1 MKSMC
6 RRRPTSAA
14 LAIAVAVAHRA
25 SCGVGAF
32 VSPAPGAGIA
42 TLPPSFSSRL
52 LASVEEAT
60 VTDTSSSSNAAS
72 AEEKQETTSTSENPR
87 KEGLALMLDDG
98 ELFAYPDCVDFEL
111 LAAAASCSA
120 DEINRRRTMVE
131 VPSEMM
137 YHGNLVTHLP
147 LKKQTRRNEK
157 KRKRRELLRRL
168 WSRIRAS

>member
-6 RRRPTSAA
+6 RRRPTCAT
-14 LAIAVAVAHRA
+14 LAIAVAVAHQA
-25 SCGVGAF
+25 SCGVDAF
-32 VSPAPGAGIA
+32 VSPVPA
-42 TLPPSFSSRL
+42 PSFSSI
-52 LASVEEAT
+52 ASVEDAT

-72 AEEKQETTSTSENPR
+72 TEEKQEMTSTSENPR

-98 ELFAYPDCVDFEL
+98 ELFAYPDCDDFEL

-137 YHGNLVTHLP
+137 CHGNLLVQPP
-147 LKKQTRRNEK
+147 LKKRTRRNEK
-157 KRKRRELLRRL
+157 KRKRREVLRRL
-168 WSRIRAS
+168 RSRIRSS

>member
-14 LAIAVAVAHRA
+14 LTIAVAAAHQA

-42 TLPPSFSSRL
+42 TLPAPSFL
-52 LASVEEAT
+52 LASVEDAT
-60 VTDTSSSSNAAS
+60 VTDTSSS
-72 AEEKQETTSTSENPR
+72 KQEATGISENPR

-98 ELFAYPDCVDFEL
+98 ELFAYPDCIDFEL
-111 LAAAASCSA
+111 LAATASCSA

-131 VPSEMM
+131 VPSETM
-137 YHGNLVTHLP
+137 YHGNLVVHP
-147 LKKQTRRNEK
+147 PSKKWTRRDEK
-157 KRKRRELLRRL
+157 KRRRAVLSRL

>member
-14 LAIAVAVAHRA
+14 LAIAVVVARQA

-42 TLPPSFSSRL
+42 RSTFPSFL
-52 LASVEEAT
+52 LASVEDTT

-72 AEEKQETTSTSENPR
+72 TEEKQETTGIGENPR

-111 LAAAASCSA
+111 LAAASCSA

-131 VPSEMM
+131 VPSETM
-137 YHGNLVTHLP
+137 YHGNLVVHP
-147 LKKQTRRNEK
+147 PSKKWTRRDEK
-157 KRKRRELLRRL
+157 KRRRAVLSRL

>member
-6 RRRPTSAA
+6 RRRPTSAV

-42 TLPPSFSSRL
+42 TLPPSFL
-52 LASVEEAT
+52 LASVEDAT
-60 VTDTSSSSNAAS
+60 IADSNAAS
-72 AEEKQETTSTSENPR
+72 IEEKQETTSTSENPR

-147 LKKQTRRNEK
+147 LKKQTRRNEQK
-157 KRKRRELLRRL
+157 WKRRELLRRL

>member
-42 TLPPSFSSRL
+42 TLPPSFL
-52 LASVEEAT
+52 LASVEDAT
-60 VTDTSSSSNAAS
+60 IADSNAAS
-72 AEEKQETTSTSENPR
+72 IEEKQETTSTSENPR

-98 ELFAYPDCVDFEL
+98 ELFAYPDCVEIEL
-111 LAAAASCSA
+111 LAVAASCSA

-137 YHGNLVTHLP
+137 YHGNLVTHSP
-147 LKKQTRRNEK
+147 LKKQTRRNEQK
-157 KRKRRELLRRL
+157 WKRRELLRRL
-168 WSRIRAS
+168 WSTIRAS